1 MAYGQTGS
9 GKTYTMG
16 TTGALSDENDYGIIP
31 RFIHDVFERK
41 RKVEE
46 EHPGS
51 EIVLRVSYL
60 ELYGETVRDLLD
72 PTSGESK
79 EIIIRSDELG
89 NVQIIGEELKQV
101 VNESEL
107 FDLLEK
113 GSLCRSV
120 GRTNMNAFS
129 SRSHAVFTVYIDQEI
144 PVEEEDE
151 NMEEKNSI
159 HEEDV
164 DMDNNHNNEM
174 MGMCLDWT
182 AYS

>member
-1 MAYGQTGS
+1 
-9 GKTYTMG
+9 MG

-79 EIIIRSDELG
+79 EIIIRSGVRG
-89 NVQIIGEELKQV
+89 NVQVIGGELNQV
-101 VNESEL
+101 GNESE
-107 FDLLEK
+107 
-113 GSLCRSV
+113 
-120 GRTNMNAFS
+120 
-129 SRSHAVFTVYIDQEI
+129 
-144 PVEEEDE
+144 P
-151 NMEEKNSI
+151 
-159 HEEDV
+159 
-164 DMDNNHNNEM
+164 
-174 MGMCLDWT
+174 LD
-182 AYS
+182 